1 MNSSRQAP
9 YFPSPLEGEGRK
21 GGSREITPR
30 QSPLHFRL
38 PKWLTATLVIL
49 AVLAAASASAR
60 ADNYPAKTI
69 TIIAPASP
77 GGVTDM
83 LARLLARRFIADW
96 GAQAI
101 VENKPGANNQ
111 VAAEYVARQPGD
123 GYTLFIGPETTFI
136 VNPALYAH
144 LAYDPVK
151 DFTPIAG
158 LVSINHALALNPSVP
173 ANNVKE
179 LIALGK
185 AKSGKLNYGDYGV
198 GSSGHL
204 NMEMFKAV
212 TGVNFVAVHYKGA
225 TPALEDVMAG
235 HIQLMFI
242 STGSAMPQVKA
253 GMVKVIGLGAPK
265 RMALLPDV
273 PAIAETVPG
282 FTAVSWFGLFGPAHL
297 PPDVVAKINVEVRDV
312 FADPKVRQDFLDAQ
326 YFESIAGSPE
336 QLAERIRSEEPKWR
350 KLIRDAHITVE

>member
-1 MNSSRQAP
+1 LITIVIATPSAP
-9 YFPSPLEGEGRK
+9 AHADSYPS
-21 GGSREITPR
+21 
-30 QSPLHFRL
+30 
-38 PKWLTATLVIL
+38 
-49 AVLAAASASAR
+49 
-60 ADNYPAKTI
+60 KTI

-77 GGVTDM
+77 GGVTDL
-83 LARLLARRFIADW
+83 LARMLARRFIADW

-136 VNPALYAH
+136 VNPSLYPH

-158 LVSINHALALNPSVP
+158 LVSINHALVLNPSVP
-173 ANNVKE
+173 ADSVKD
-179 LIALGK
+179 LIALAK
-185 AKSGKLNYGDYGV
+185 AKPGQFNYGDYGV

-204 NMEMFKAV
+204 NMEMFRAA

-235 HIQLMFI
+235 HIQLMFV
-242 STGSAMPQVKA
+242 SAGTATPQVKA
-253 GMVKVIGLGAPK
+253 GMVKIVGVGAEK

-282 FTAVSWFGLFGPAHL
+282 FTAVSWFGLFGPAGV
-297 PPDVVAKINVEVRDV
+297 PADVVGKINAEVRAV
-312 FADPKVRQDFLDAQ
+312 FAEPKVRRDFLDAQ
-326 YFESIAGSPE
+326 YFESLAGSPAD
-336 QLAERIRSEEPKWR
+336 LADRIRSEEPKWR
-350 KLIRDAHITVE
+350 KLIRDSHIRVE

>member
-1 MNSSRQAP
+1 MAALAFSLAVT
-9 YFPSPLEGEGRK
+9 
-21 GGSREITPR
+21 ITP
-30 QSPLHFRL
+30 
-38 PKWLTATLVIL
+38 
-49 AVLAAASASAR
+49 AR
-60 ADNYPAKTI
+60 ADAYPSKTI
-69 TIIAPASP
+69 TIVAPASP
-77 GGVTDM
+77 GGVTDL

-111 VAAEYVARQPGD
+111 VAAEYIARQPGD

-136 VNPALYAH
+136 VNPSLYPH
-144 LAYDPVK
+144 LGYDPVK

-158 LVSINHALALNPSVP
+158 LVSINHALVLNPSVP
-173 ANNVKE
+173 ARNVKE

-185 AKSGKLNYGDYGV
+185 AKPGQLNYGDYGI
-198 GSSGHL
+198 GSSGNL

-235 HIQLMFI
+235 HIQLMFV
-242 STGSAMPQVKA
+242 SAGTAMPQVKA
-253 GMVKVIGLGAPK
+253 GMVKVAGVGAPK

-282 FTAVSWFGLFGPAHL
+282 FTAVSWFALFGPAGV
-297 PPDVVAKINVEVRDV
+297 PADVVEKINTEVRAI
-312 FADPKVRQDFLDAQ
+312 FADAKVRRDFLDAQ
-326 YFESIAGSPE
+326 YFESIAGSPD
-336 QLAERIRSEEPKWR
+336 QLAERFRVEEPLWR
-350 KLIRDAHITVE
+350 KLIRDSHIKVE